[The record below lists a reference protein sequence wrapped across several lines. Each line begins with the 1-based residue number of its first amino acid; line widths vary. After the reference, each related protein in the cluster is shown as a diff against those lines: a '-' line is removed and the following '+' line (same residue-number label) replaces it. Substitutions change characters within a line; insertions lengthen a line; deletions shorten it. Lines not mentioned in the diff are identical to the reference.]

1 MCSWS
6 QRPPTI
12 VQRAFL
18 LQSPPVHERETS
30 QRCTTT
36 TDVWVR
42 RARCRRGLCSEARM
56 EQRSDQRTYRSRT
69 LFGRRDNT
77 QSRPRPVHPTS
88 LDVSGTAGT
97 NARTHERSLTTCSF
111 RKIRMGRLCAL
122 ASPITRI
129 DWQVPGSRSVTGQQ
143 PCALHRQPSTPD
155 RLRGLRAMD
164 THTEFRCHIVV
175 LVRYRVV
182 RVESPRRFFL

>member
-36 TDVWVR
+36 TGVWVR
-42 RARCRRGLCSEARM
+42 RLRCRRGLCSEARM

-88 LDVSGTAGT
+88 LDVSRTRTTAGT
-97 NARTHERSLTTCSF
+97 NARTHERALTTCSS
-111 RKIRMGRLCAL
+111 RKIRIGRLCAL

-129 DWQVPGSRSVTGQQ
+129 VGTCQVPAQLPDNSRVLCTDSFQRLTVCAVFGRWIRTQNFDVTLL
-143 PCALHRQPSTPD
+143 C
-155 RLRGLRAMD
+155 
-164 THTEFRCHIVV
+164 
-175 LVRYRVV
+175 
-182 RVESPRRFFL
+182 